1 MITSA
6 AGADPDCMTT
16 PKSPAPKAA
25 AQLDLSDYAAAKA
38 VMHQALIAWQK
49 SPADQPSA
57 HGFAVIGP
65 VNGEAFFLHESGQ
78 EFCLRTGE
86 STFEEAINLVS
97 GQIMHLS
104 DSYAQA
110 PEAVQQ
116 PAAECTVGSIITDQ
130 ECPPPVST
138 VSSGLTPLSR
148 ERVAEL
154 VGAISVLAGAPGSTA
169 NLKAFK
175 EAFIAEFE
183 LPASIKS
190 IQAHITQERHATW
203 IEGYLDGIG

>member
-1 MITSA
+1 
-6 AGADPDCMTT
+6 MTT
-16 PKSPAPKAA
+16 TKPPAVKAA
-25 AQLDLSDYAAAKA
+25 AQLDLSAYAAAKA
-38 VMHQALIAWQK
+38 EMHQALIAWQK
-49 SPADQPSA
+49 SPTDQPSA

-86 STFEEAINLVS
+86 STFEEAINLVT
-97 GQIMHLS
+97 GQIMYLS
-104 DSYAQA
+104 HNYAPI
-110 PEAVQQ
+110 PESVQQ
-116 PAAECTVGSIITDQ
+116 SAADLQIDSTTPKQ
-130 ECPPPVST
+130 ECATPPVQP
-138 VSSGLTPLSR
+138 VASGLTPLSKD
-148 ERVAEL
+148 RVAEL
-154 VGAISVLAGAPGSTA
+154 VGAISVLAGLPGSAA

-203 IEGYLDGIG
+203 IEGYLDGL